1 MQIVDRIGSAE
12 TTHTLPEK
20 GHRGPWQHPDAASV
34 QGFSKLF
41 RARFGGGARW
51 LHRDDVGSCRRAWA
65 RRGPASLRP
74 SIPAAHWP
82 EGAQL
87 SHTPRTAGDPACPPS
102 VVPAGSDKGTTGVF
116 GLAQCRAR
124 LFSRFDWPATSTCQ
138 DPADSSR
145 FRGATGSL
153 TSWAQPRC
161 RITGNSTGHQR
172 SWAVAERIHDA
183 KPLGICGPLFL
194 GSLGRVLCF
203 SIPSVYIVGLV
214 VHGQKLSSLHIFAY
228 RMIPVYDAR
237 LFYGY
242 FFYSMGFKTSFSSP
256 LMG

>member
-1 MQIVDRIGSAE
+1 MQIVDRIGSAK

-34 QGFSKLF
+34 QGFPKLF

-87 SHTPRTAGDPACPPS
+87 SHPTHSRGPGMPAISGPCRVRQGHHGCFWEGACARAMPGPPFLALWLAS
-102 VVPAGSDKGTTGVF
+102 HEHLPGPCRFFAISGSD
-116 GLAQCRAR
+116 
-124 LFSRFDWPATSTCQ
+124 RF
-138 DPADSSR
+138 ADVM
-145 FRGATGSL
+145 GPT
-153 TSWAQPRC
+153 RC
-161 RITGNSTGHQR
+161 RITGNSTGHQP
-172 SWAVAERIHDA
+172 SWAVADRIHDA
-183 KPLGICGPLFL
+183 KLLGICGPLFL

-203 SIPSVYIVGLV
+203 SIPSVYIVGLCGPRPKIV
-214 VHGQKLSSLHIFAY
+214 VTALFCLSHDTGL
-228 RMIPVYDAR
+228 
-237 LFYGY
+237 
-242 FFYSMGFKTSFSSP
+242 
-256 LMG
+256 